1 VGSSK
6 SHESTLAL
14 GGKTASDKK
23 CDFNGI
29 GCNKVVEAGSPSAFF
44 TYLTFSYTKLFSVDK
59 TENNGVYNTIQS
71 IKNYACMPLPMYGKL
86 FIFIIAVIA
95 FAATTIDAPTAFGQN
110 QTSNLTTLSTQIN
123 NTMTTANITTTA
135 PPPPPPNMTLDD
147 AREQYL
153 SIWNKTEFNAT
164 FSTFIEPFSAAGY
177 GVYEERNN
185 VFAPGETIVLY
196 VEPVGFD
203 HRQIL
208 DEEGNSNNDT
218 LYLINITADYEIAS
232 ANGTEFQLL
241 EDVPVINITSHRP
254 NTEMSLTLTL
264 TQDYPSIPTG
274 NYIITYSV
282 TDEVSGESFQ
292 LEKEIIVAENMVVSS
307 NLA

>member
-1 VGSSK
+1 
-6 SHESTLAL
+6 LAN
-14 GGKTASDKK
+14 KTASDKK
-23 CDFNGI
+23 RDFNGI

-44 TYLTFSYTKLFSVDK
+44 TYLTFSYTRLFSVDK
-59 TENNGVYNTIQS
+59 TESNGIYNTIKS

-86 FIFIIAVIA
+86 FIIIAVIA
-95 FAATTIDAPTAFGQN
+95 FAATTIDVTPAFGQN
-110 QTSNLTTLSTQIN
+110 QTSNLTTLSTPVN

-135 PPPPPPNMTLDD
+135 PPPNMTLDD

-153 SIWNKTEFNAT
+153 SIWNQTEFNAT

-203 HRQIL
+203 HRQVL
-208 DEEGNSNNDT
+208 DEEGNNTT
-218 LYLINITADYEIAS
+218 LYLINMTADYEIAS
-232 ANGTEFQLL
+232 VNGTELQLL
-241 EDVPVINITSHRP
+241 EDVPVGSITSHRP
-254 NTEMSLTLTL
+254 NTELFLTLTL
-264 TQDYPSIPTG
+264 TQDVQSFPTG

-292 LEKEIIVAENMVVSS
+292 LEKEITVAENVAISS
-307 NLA
+307 NLV